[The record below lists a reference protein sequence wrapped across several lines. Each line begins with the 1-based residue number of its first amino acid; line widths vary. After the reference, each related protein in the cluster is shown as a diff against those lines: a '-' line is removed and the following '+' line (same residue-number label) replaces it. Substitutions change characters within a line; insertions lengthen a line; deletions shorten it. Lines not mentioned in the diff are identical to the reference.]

1 MGLFEDGQMDE
12 QMNTRLPQP
21 WPPNPEFP
29 VSPMGVDHLAQGQL
43 TAHPQVGLVLSQTG
57 CRALDGVHLT
67 VLLRFIQSTDEF
79 PCGVGGTVGVSH
91 TFKGQRQLGFGDS
104 QNQAGGWGLWVW
116 KHRAEARWTWGLEEL
131 CLDGR

>member
-1 MGLFEDGQMDE
+1 MGE

-21 WPPNPEFP
+21 RPPNPAFP

-57 CRALDGVHLT
+57 RRALDGVHLT

-79 PCGVGGTVGVSH
+79 PCRVRGTVGVSH
-91 TFKGQRQLGFGDS
+91 TFKGQRQLGFGKS
-104 QNQAGGWGLWVW
+104 QNQARGWGLWVW
-116 KHRAEARWTWGLEEL
+116 KHQAEAK
-131 CLDGR
+131 